1 MKYFKIHIELNKVRC
16 LTIGQFEAAEAT
28 IAENGSLFYVMN
40 VTETKRK
47 ESCLTLTCRRKQQVQ
62 KFISEI
68 RPSLIGDEKE
78 SYVFGQKGGEK
89 MVSIVLSHR
98 LNSS

>member
-1 MKYFKIHIELNKVRC
+1 MKYFKIHIDLNKVRC

-62 KFISEI
+62 KFMEM
-68 RPSLIGDEKE
+68 LLEKE
-78 SYVFGQKGGEK
+78 INLAVGIRQLQLPMQQYVSLEYLKRF
-89 MVSIVLSHR
+89 
-98 LNSS
+98 